1 MPLKRGNPNWRPPI
15 GPSQVLATEFE
26 RQVRRLEL
34 TADMYI
40 SSAALHSWREQKRD
54 RYYVP
59 EWLLAEW
66 QMSTDPGIFR

>member
-1 MPLKRGNPNWRPPI
+1 MPLKRCNPNWRLPI
-15 GPSQVLATEFE
+15 GPCQVLATEFE

-40 SSAALHSWREQKRD
+40 SSAALRSWCEQNKD
-54 RYYVP
+54 RSYVP

-66 QMSTDPGIFR
+66 QMSPEPGIFR